1 MLIPDRRS
9 EDAIAVS
16 WRTALYALMGV
27 IWLGI
32 GIGRLHRGEVDFT
45 SIASVFTGLCWFA
58 AAFVWRPSY
67 LR

>member
-1 MLIPDRRS
+1 M
-9 EDAIAVS
+9 S